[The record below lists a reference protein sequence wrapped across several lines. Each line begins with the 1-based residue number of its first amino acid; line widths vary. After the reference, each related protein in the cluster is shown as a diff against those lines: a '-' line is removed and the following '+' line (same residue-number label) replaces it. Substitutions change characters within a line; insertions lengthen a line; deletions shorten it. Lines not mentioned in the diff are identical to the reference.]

1 MKSILSKFKI
11 DDLEATLRG
20 IKKKLGDKGVKRQTI
35 ERLELL
41 LTDKILQMLNESER
55 QREDSASSTNLRK
68 IEEEIGKDRI
78 SVALC
83 LIGYDTYQRKNN
95 EFGEAF
101 TIQGLL
107 ASY

>member
-1 MKSILSKFKI
+1 MERWKSNIKNVTLS
-11 DDLEATLRG
+11 D
-20 IKKKLGDKGVKRQTI
+20 
-35 ERLELL
+35 
-41 LTDKILQMLNESER
+41 
-55 QREDSASSTNLRK
+55 
-68 IEEEIGKDRI
+68 EEEIGNDRI